1 MSHQPNGAWPEAP
14 SGPHLSW
21 EHRFSAKVV
30 LTIAWGLPEQ
40 DLMLWLSCQEPER
53 EGRGRMEGGSRLN
66 MRQSRRVWLC
76 LYLNWTE
83 RDMWIRRENGAH
95 ERKKKCRSGFHSYS
109 DPTQSSVR
117 RRSAPV
123 IWNVNERLKPSA
135 QKAVFL
141 ILGNTKKEKKFS
153 LPFHPSAL
161 ACTNTLGT
169 PELIFQLQEI
179 LA

>member
-1 MSHQPNGAWPEAP
+1 MSHQPNGAWSEAP
-14 SGPHLSW
+14 SGPCLSW

-30 LTIAWGLPEQ
+30 LTIAWGLSEQ

-53 EGRGRMEGGSRLN
+53 KGRGRMEGGGWSRLN

-83 RDMWIRRENGAH
+83 RDMWIRRENGAD
-95 ERKKKCRSGFHSYS
+95 ERKKNAGAGFAVIVIRHG
-109 DPTQSSVR
+109 QV
-117 RRSAPV
+117 SAPV

-141 ILGNTKKEKKFS
+141 ILGNTKKDNKFS

-161 ACTNTLGT
+161 ACTNTLGA
-169 PELIFQLQEI
+169 PELIFQLQDI